1 MIKTRNISFSYNEYE
16 KPEDLNDN
24 DSELLFAARE
34 IAVNAYAPYSKFR
47 VGAAIRLKSNKIIK
61 GVNVENAA
69 LPSGICA
76 ERSALS
82 NSISNHPGDIP
93 VAIAIA
99 AMTLDG
105 FTMEPVPPCGNC
117 RQVMAEEEFKNKN
130 QIRIILSGMNKIVVI
145 ESVGSLLP
153 MQFNENNL
161 KFSLPEL

>member
-1 MIKTRNISFSYNEYE
+1 MVRTRNISFSYQEYE
-16 KPEDLNDN
+16 KTDDLNEK

-34 IAVNAYAPYSKFR
+34 IAVNAYAPYSDFR
-47 VGAAIRLKSNKIIK
+47 VGAAVRLKSGLIVR

-69 LPSGICA
+69 FPSGICA

-99 AMTLDG
+99 AITHEG
-105 FTMEPVPPCGNC
+105 FTTDPVPPCGNC
-117 RQVMAEEEFKNKN
+117 RQVMAEEELRNKN
-130 QIRIILSGMNKIVVI
+130 QIRVILSGIKKTMVI

-153 MQFNENNL
+153 MQFNESNL
-161 KFSLPEL
+161 KLNLPGL